1 MALKTCGS
9 LKRSRDAD
17 PRPLCMLCLIL
28 LICCSAKT
36 DAEPPDTGNGSAFSS
51 SENSDATE
59 DGVLALLPD
68 FVKEFLRDGIN
79 YRLNRYQSLK
89 LDLFGAAGTG
99 DPEFGQVL
107 LQWRVALD

>member
-1 MALKTCGS
+1 M
-9 LKRSRDAD
+9 
-17 PRPLCMLCLIL
+17 
-28 LICCSAKT
+28 
-36 DAEPPDTGNGSAFSS
+36 
-51 SENSDATE
+51 
-59 DGVLALLPD
+59 LALLPG

>member
-1 MALKTCGS
+1 MALKMCGS

-28 LICCSAKT
+28 LIGCSAKT
-36 DAEPPDTGNGSAFSS
+36 NAEPLDISNGSAFSS
-51 SENSDATE
+51 RENSDAAE
-59 DGVLALLPD
+59 DGVLALLPG
-68 FVKEFLRDGIN
+68 FVKEFLRDGIS
-79 YRLNRYQSLK
+79 YRLNSYQSLK
-89 LDLFGAAGTG
+89 LDLFGAEGTG

>member
-9 LKRSRDAD
+9 LKRSRDTDA
-17 PRPLCMLCLIL
+17 RPLCMLCLIL
-28 LICCSAKT
+28 LISCSVKT
-36 DAEPPDTGNGSAFSS
+36 NAEPPDTGNGSALSL
-51 SENSDATE
+51 SEHADAAQ
-59 DGVLALLPD
+59 DGVLAFLPGFLKDFLL
-68 FVKEFLRDGIN
+68 DGIN

>member
-1 MALKTCGS
+1 M
-9 LKRSRDAD
+9 
-17 PRPLCMLCLIL
+17 
-28 LICCSAKT
+28 
-36 DAEPPDTGNGSAFSS
+36 
-51 SENSDATE
+51 
-59 DGVLALLPD
+59 
-68 FVKEFLRDGIN
+68 KEFLRDGIN

>member
-1 MALKTCGS
+1 
-9 LKRSRDAD
+9 
-17 PRPLCMLCLIL
+17 MLCLIL
-28 LICCSAKT
+28 LISCSAKT
-36 DAEPPDTGNGSAFSS
+36 NAEPPDTGNGSAFSL
-51 SENSDATE
+51 SEHADAAE

-68 FVKEFLRDGIN
+68 FVKEFLHDGIN

-89 LDLFGAAGTG
+89 LDLFGGAGSG

>member
-1 MALKTCGS
+1 
-9 LKRSRDAD
+9 
-17 PRPLCMLCLIL
+17 MLCLIL
-28 LICCSAKT
+28 LISCSAKT
-36 DAEPPDTGNGSAFSS
+36 NADPLDTRDRSAISS
-51 SENSDATE
+51 DTAE
-59 DGVLALLPD
+59 DGVLALLPG